1 MKLRLGNDRYT
12 MHKRTKNFL
21 RQHFCFHFHPF
32 YPLCE
37 SPQIY
42 HGKIGFVFCDTYV
55 VLKMQQ
61 NITGKDLKSF
71 RGVLLR
77 ADLLD
82 TVKNSLFHN
91 KNRTNSETFLFYH
104 EVTFLQL
111 FSPASSIFQTCS
123 FPQKTFAIQS
133 KRKRRIEQ
141 IVKIRFQRKDP
152 VLS

>member
-91 KNRTNSETFLFYH
+91 KNRTNSETFLFYLN
-104 EVTFLQL
+104 VTFFQL
-111 FSPASSIFQTCS
+111 F
-123 FPQKTFAIQS
+123 IQQAQFS
-133 KRKRRIEQ
+133 KLAVFHK
-141 IVKIRFQRKDP
+141 KHLLSNQREKEE
-152 VLS
+152 LSRL